1 MNKKTIFILFFLLVS
16 VYYNNSRQR
25 RIDWDVFGYYLYLP
39 AHFIHHDITLE
50 EKDKWL
56 TPLIAKYSATDNL
69 YQAYKGPKNKYV
81 MKYTMGLS
89 FVYAPFF
96 FIADFLAPK
105 LGYERDGLS
114 PPYQFLML
122 ICAILFS
129 LIGIYY
135 LFKILS
141 LYFDPTV
148 VLTTVAF
155 FVFGTNYF
163 VMTAFDGLMPHN
175 FIFTFFGIML
185 YTTIKWYE
193 EQKLKY
199 AIIIGVCLGISV
211 LIRPTSIVV
220 GIIPLLWNV
229 ENFSALKNRVS
240 LLIKKFPDLLF
251 LGLAAFIIIL
261 PQLAYWKSVS
271 GEWFFYSYPGEKID
285 LSDPHLKDVLFS
297 YKKGWL
303 LYTPL
308 IVFAIIGFGALYK
321 KYRAL
326 FVPIFLFF
334 LINTY
339 IISCWD
345 CWWYGGSFAQR
356 PFVESYV
363 FMVFPFAALVT
374 SISLKKLS
382 LLIPALAIGLFC
394 IYLNLFQTRQALNG
408 VLHTSLTTK
417 EYYWR
422 VFLKREATE
431 EDKRWLEP
439 SQYGSEKDALN
450 GTVQYNTIYGANLL
464 LDEYTANLNANNV
477 FSKSILIPTNLGYD
491 ANDKYLVPA
500 ITIDTNK
507 TNSSADLV
515 AHLVVCINKSGKLY
529 AYRSHDFS
537 FNDLKNNGG
546 NGEMSVLVPPQVNEK
561 NFELKSYVYIDGNGK
576 LKLTSF
582 NVRVLSK

>member
-39 AHFIHHDITLE
+39 AHFIYHDITLE

-69 YQAYKGPKNKYV
+69 YQAYQGPKNKYV

-114 PPYQFLML
+114 PPYQFLMM

-141 LYFDPTV
+141 LYFDPSI

-175 FIFTFFGIML
+175 FIFTFFAIML

-240 LLIKKFPDLLF
+240 LLIKKFPHLLF
-251 LGLAAFIIIL
+251 LGLTSFIIIL

-308 IVFAIIGFGALYK
+308 IIFAIIGFVTLYK

-439 SQYGSEKDALN
+439 SQYGGEKDALN
-450 GTVQYNTIYGANLL
+450 ATVQYNTIYGANLL
-464 LDEYTANLNANNV
+464 LDEYAANLNANNV

-491 ANDKYLVPA
+491 ASDKYLVSA
-500 ITIDTNK
+500 ITIDTNN

-515 AHLVVCINKSGKLY
+515 AHLVVCINKNGKLY
-529 AYRSHDFS
+529 EYRSHDFS
-537 FNDLKNNGG
+537 FNDFKNNGG
-546 NGEMSVLVPPQVNEK
+546 SGQMSVWVPPQVNDK

-576 LKLTSF
+576 MKLTSF